1 MQSLD
6 IEETV
11 DHLRYQKVIL
21 ATDADVDGLHIRN
34 LMITLFLRFF
44 DRVIKEGHLY
54 ILETPLFRVRNK
66 KETFYCYN
74 EEERVKAIERC
85 GKNPEITR
93 FKGLGEISPGE
104 FKAFI
109 GKGMR
114 LTPVDCTQ
122 DHALTETVEFYMG
135 RNTQERRQYIMDNL
149 VITEESLS

>member
-11 DHLRYQKVIL
+11 DRLRYQKVVL

-34 LMITLFLRFF
+34 LMITLFVRFF
-44 DRVIKEGHLY
+44 DRIIREGHLY

-74 EEERVKAIERC
+74 EEERVRAIEYC
-85 GKNPEITR
+85 GKNAEITR

-114 LTPVDCTQ
+114 LNPSTPPRT
-122 DHALTETVEFYMG
+122 TNSPNTIEFYMG
-135 RNTQERRQYIMDNL
+135 RNTQERRAYIMDHL
-149 VITEESLS
+149 VITEEALS